1 MNLTA
6 ENIASAKSET
16 WGPLVEGKQMLSN
29 PMKLDP
35 FWEQSNQASLY
46 VNGKYSV
53 AMSSGP
59 KVVNYSIKVE
69 VLQAST

>member
-1 MNLTA
+1 MTA

-16 WGPLVEGKQMLSN
+16 WGPLVEGKHMLSN

-53 AMSSGP
+53 AMSSGS

-69 VLQAST
+69 VLQALT